1 MQGSFMLCSEPWR
14 DAQQHSGL
22 PCGLTPRL
30 GRIRELQFL
39 MSSIMHWEFLVQS
52 LHCIVWLLRSDTAE
66 SDEIR
71 VK

>member
-14 DAQQHSGL
+14 DAEQHSGL

-30 GRIRELQFL
+30 GRIRELPFL
-39 MSSIMHWEFLVQS
+39 KSLIMHWEFLVQS

-66 SDEIR
+66 SDKIR